1 MVMVVLT
8 LLAGE
13 GNISCS
19 DFGHI
24 CESFPSRTGGS
35 PRAGIS
41 GQTPD
46 LWSCILKV
54 GSSTILMT
62 ATAFTFI
69 FPISLVS
76 HPGANKEVTALV
88 NGFPRVA

>member
-1 MVMVVLT
+1 MVFRGFILKLT
-8 LLAGE
+8 
-13 GNISCS
+13 
-19 DFGHI
+19 

-69 FPISLVS
+69 FPISERKNKAKEKPIKSSLVFKAEI
-76 HPGANKEVTALV
+76 PNLTDDTI
-88 NGFPRVA
+88 